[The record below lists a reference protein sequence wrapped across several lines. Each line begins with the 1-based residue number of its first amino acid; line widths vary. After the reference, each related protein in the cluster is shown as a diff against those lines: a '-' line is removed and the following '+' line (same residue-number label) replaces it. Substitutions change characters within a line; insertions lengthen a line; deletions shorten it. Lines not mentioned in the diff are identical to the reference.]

1 MLTLS
6 KFVWP
11 STSNS
16 TKSPSPTNVPSKLVA
31 VTTPDI
37 ETLSKFVWPSTSKS
51 PLASIF
57 PFAVKTPS
65 TVRFELK
72 SAAPKIHE
80 YFHQNY

>member
-51 PLASIF
+51 PFASIE
-57 PFAVKTPS
+57 PVNVKKPETI
-65 TVRFELK
+65 RL
-72 SAAPKIHE
+72 
-80 YFHQNY
+80 